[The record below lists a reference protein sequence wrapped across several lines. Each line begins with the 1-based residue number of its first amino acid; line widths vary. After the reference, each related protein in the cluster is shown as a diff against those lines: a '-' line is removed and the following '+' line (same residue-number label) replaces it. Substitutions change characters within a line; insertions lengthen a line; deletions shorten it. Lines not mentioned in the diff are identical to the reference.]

1 MASQIANKD
10 TFVHSATVSRIS
22 GDSVFVSMDQNVHCD
37 SCRAKMACGI
47 SESKN
52 EEIEI
57 FSTDSSFKVDEK
69 VQVVINKTLGFKAV
83 FWAYVLPFILLISV
97 LLISSQFLAE
107 WISGLLAL
115 FILAP
120 YYFILHSLN
129 SVFRKK
135 FKISVLK
142 LV

>member
-47 SESKN
+47 SESKT

-57 FSTDSSFKVDEK
+57 INADASFKIDEN
-69 VQVVINKTLGFKAV
+69 VNIVINKALGLKAV
-83 FWAYVLPFILLISV
+83 ILAYVLPFALLISV
-97 LLISSQFLAE
+97 LLISS
-107 WISGLLAL
+107 L
-115 FILAP
+115 FIVEWLAGLIALSVLVP

-129 SVFRKK
+129 SVFREK

-142 LV
+142 LT

>member
-1 MASQIANKD
+1 MDSRLSNKD

-47 SESKN
+47 SESKT

-57 FSTDSSFKVDEK
+57 INTDNSFKINENVE
-69 VQVVINKTLGFKAV
+69 VVINKALGLKAV
-83 FWAYVLPFILLISV
+83 IWAYVLPFILLISV
-97 LLISSQFLAE
+97 LIISSLFFAE
-107 WISGLLAL
+107 WQAGLIAL
-115 FILAP
+115 TVLVP

>member
-1 MASQIANKD
+1 MNSGLSNKD
-10 TFVHSATVSRIS
+10 KFVHSATVSRIS

-47 SESKN
+47 SESKT

-57 FSTDSSFKVDEK
+57 MNADNSFKIDEN
-69 VQVVINKTLGFKAV
+69 VNVVINKTLGLKAV
-83 FWAYVLPFILLISV
+83 IWAYVLPFILLISV
-97 LLISSQFLAE
+97 LIISSLFFTEWQAGLIALAV
-107 WISGLLAL
+107 LV
-115 FILAP
+115 P

>member
-10 TFVHSATVSRIS
+10 TFVHPATVSRIS

-37 SCRAKMACGI
+37 SCRAKMACGL
-47 SESKN
+47 SESKT

-57 FSTDSSFKVDEK
+57 MNADSSFKIDEN
-69 VQVVINKTLGFKAV
+69 VNIVINKTLGLRAV
-83 FWAYVLPFILLISV
+83 IWAYVLPFILLISV
-97 LLISSQFLAE
+97 LLITSLFVAE
-107 WISGLLAL
+107 WLAGLIAL
-115 FILAP
+115 SVLVP
-120 YYFILHSLN
+120 YYFILRSLN
-129 SVFRKK
+129 SVFRKE

>member
-22 GDSVFVSMDQNVHCD
+22 GNSVFVSMDQNIHCD
-37 SCRAKMACGI
+37 SCRAKMACGL
-47 SESKN
+47 SESKT
-52 EEIEI
+52 EEVEI
-57 FSTDSSFKVDEK
+57 INTDSSFKIDEN
-69 VQVVINKTLGFKAV
+69 VNVVINKAMGLKAV
-83 FWAYVLPFILLISV
+83 IWAYVLPFILLISALV
-97 LLISSQFLAE
+97 ISSLFFSE
-107 WISGLLAL
+107 WQAGLIAL
-115 FILAP
+115 TILVP

-142 LV
+142 MV

>member
-1 MASQIANKD
+1 MIPQIANKD

-22 GDSVFVSMDQNVHCD
+22 GDSVFVSMDQNIHCD

-57 FSTDSSFKVDEK
+57 LNTDSSFKVDEN

-97 LLISSQFLAE
+97 LLLSSQFLAE
-107 WISGLLAL
+107 WLAGLIAL
-115 FILAP
+115 STLVP
-120 YYFILHSLN
+120 YYLIIHSLN

>member
-10 TFVHSATVSRIS
+10 TFVHPATVSRIS

-37 SCRAKMACGI
+37 SCRAKMACGL
-47 SESKN
+47 SESKT

-57 FSTDSSFKVDEK
+57 MNADSSFKIDEN
-69 VQVVINKTLGFKAV
+69 VNIVINKTLGLRAV
-83 FWAYVLPFILLISV
+83 IWAYVLPFILLISV
-97 LLISSQFLAE
+97 LLITSLFVAE
-107 WISGLLAL
+107 WLAGLIAL
-115 FILAP
+115 SVLVP
-120 YYFILHSLN
+120 YYFILRSLN

>member
-1 MASQIANKD
+1 MNSQLSNKD

-22 GDSVFVSMDQNVHCD
+22 GDSVFVSMDQNVNCD
-37 SCRAKMACGI
+37 SCRAKMVCGI
-47 SESKN
+47 SESKT

-57 FSTDSSFKVDEK
+57 INTDNSFKINENVE
-69 VQVVINKTLGFKAV
+69 VVINKAIGLKAV
-83 FWAYVLPFILLISV
+83 IWAYVLPFILLISV
-97 LLISSQFLAE
+97 LIISSLFFAE
-107 WISGLLAL
+107 WQAGLIALAVL
-115 FILAP
+115 VP